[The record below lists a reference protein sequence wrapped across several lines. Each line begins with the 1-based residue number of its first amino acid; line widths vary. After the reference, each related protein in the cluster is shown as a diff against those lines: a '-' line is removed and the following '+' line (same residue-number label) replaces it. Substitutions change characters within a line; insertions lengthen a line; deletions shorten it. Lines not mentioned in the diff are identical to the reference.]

1 MYMKQILSVKH
12 RTKEQISMENVILFL
27 NYSDFSKMCNTLW
40 CCMFKK
46 KKINKKYKDIFWMI
60 YSSTYSSISYLTYLI
75 DLFSIDSEL
84 TTQYLQIIYIKFLN
98 KLFTLNFTS
107 YYNNNNNNN
116 TGSNNPSGTSK
127 LLSSS
132 ATSIEHNTLFLAQ
145 FQLIRQS
152 LRGAQPPEMGN

>member
-1 MYMKQILSVKH
+1 
-12 RTKEQISMENVILFL
+12 
-27 NYSDFSKMCNTLW
+27 MCNTLW
-40 CCMFKK
+40 CCMFRK

-107 YYNNNNNNN
+107 YYNNNNN

-152 LRGAQPPEMGN
+152 LRGAQPPEMGNWEIDNWKLIESTTITNWNVF